1 MNKLVV
7 VLGAMMC
14 ATSAQAVNLG
24 IGNQQC
30 SEVIEAAQQNKAVGA
45 AAIGCVQGY
54 ITHSTNT
61 IKPEIRALYRTP
73 EPDELVA
80 FIADYCRKYPK
91 DPFAGAAL
99 TLDAKMNNDAL
110 ERLDA
115 IADQAAKRK

>member
-1 MNKLVV
+1 
-7 VLGAMMC
+7 MC

-30 SEVIEAAQQNKAVGA
+30 SEVMEAAQQNKAVGA
-45 AAIGCVQGY
+45 AAIGWVQGY

-80 FIADYCRKYPK
+80 FIADYCRKKLKARSPVQ
-91 DPFAGAAL
+91 P
-99 TLDAKMNNDAL
+99 
-110 ERLDA
+110 
-115 IADQAAKRK
+115 